1 MKKTIILL
9 FLLFTLFQSKAQDV
23 LNLTDCYDLAIHNY
37 PLIQQKGLLKKY
49 EENRLNL
56 LGKRFLPTINLN
68 LQASYQSDVTALSI
82 DDAIARSMGM
92 QLPDLSKDQYK
103 ANLNI
108 QQLIWDGGINR
119 EQKKIER
126 IDTKLKEQNLEVE
139 LYKIKDQINQLF
151 FNNMLLE
158 KQIKILS
165 LGKENLLNNIKT
177 LTQVIEQG
185 MALISELNILE
196 AEVISIDQQLTE
208 LKHNRIAVLQ
218 MLSEYIGKEIELTQ
232 KFNFDEVTLSPDNNT
247 IERPEIKGFE
257 LSRLKLEANMAR
269 IEASKSPM
277 ISGSGQL
284 GYGRPALNMLS
295 NNFDPYYKIGINL
308 SWNLW
313 DNGQKK
319 SDKSLLKINSEIN
332 KTQQESF
339 EHNIHIKNKQ
349 TTSNVQKLEE
359 FLSQDKK
366 IIELRTNIR
375 STAESQLKKGSLTSA
390 DYLTELNKE
399 TQSKLNFEYHK
410 IQLALAKLNLKYNL
424 GQL

>member
-9 FLLFTLFQSKAQDV
+9 FLFFTLFQSKAQDV
-23 LNLTDCYDLAIHNY
+23 LNLTDCYDLAINNY
-37 PLIQQKGLLKKY
+37 PLIQQKGLIKKY
-49 EENRLNL
+49 EENRLNQ

-82 DDAIARSMGM
+82 DDAIASSMGM

-126 IDTKLKEQNLEVE
+126 LDTELKEQNLEVE

-158 KQIKILS
+158 KQMKILS

-177 LTQVIEQG
+177 LTHIIEQG
-185 MALISELNILE
+185 MALNSELNILE

-208 LKHNRIAVLQ
+208 LKHNRMAVLQ
-218 MLSEYIGKEIELTQ
+218 MLGEYIGKEINPTQ
-232 KFNFDEVTLSPDNNT
+232 KFCYDEIILSLDNNT

-295 NNFDPYYKIGINL
+295 NDFDPYYKVGINL

-319 SDKSLLKINSEIN
+319 LNKSLLKINSEII

-349 TTSNVQKLEE
+349 STSNVQKLEE

-375 STAESQLKKGSLTSA
+375 ATAESQLKKGSLTST

-410 IQLALAKLNLKYNL
+410 IQLALSKLNLKYNL

>member
-1 MKKTIILL
+1 MKKLTILL
-9 FLLFTLFQSKAQDV
+9 FLLFIILQSKSQDV
-23 LNLTDCYDLAIHNY
+23 LHLTDCYDLATNNY
-37 PLIQQKGLLKKY
+37 PLIQQKDLLKKY
-49 EENRLNL
+49 EENRLSQL
-56 LGKRFLPTINLN
+56 EKKFLPTVNLI
-68 LQASYQSDVTALSI
+68 LQASYQSDVTELSI
-82 DDAIARSMGM
+82 DEATASMMGM
-92 QLPDLSKDQYK
+92 QVPDISKDQYR

-108 QQLIWDGGINR
+108 QQLIWDGGVSR
-119 EQKKIER
+119 EQKKVER
-126 IDTKLKEQNLEVE
+126 LDTELKEQNLKAE
-139 LYKIKDQINQLF
+139 LYKIKDQVNQLF

-158 KQIKILS
+158 KQLRILA

-177 LTQVIEQG
+177 LKEVVKQG
-185 MALISELNILE
+185 MALSSDVNVLE

-208 LKHNRIAVLQ
+208 LSHNRIAVLQ
-218 MLSEYIGKEIELTQ
+218 MLSEYIGKEINTNQ
-232 KFNFDEVTLSPDNNT
+232 KFDYDEITLMPDN
-247 IERPEIKGFE
+247 IEIKRPEIKGFE
-257 LSRLKLEANMAR
+257 LSRLKLEANMAQ

-295 NNFDPYYKIGINL
+295 NDFDPFYKVGINL

-313 DNGQKK
+313 DWGKK
-319 SDKSLLKINSEIN
+319 NSDKSLLNINSEII
-332 KTQQESF
+332 KTRQESF
-339 EHNIHIKNKQ
+339 EHNIRIKNKQ
-349 TTSNVQKLEE
+349 STSNVRKLEE
-359 FLSQDKK
+359 FLKQDTK

-375 STAESQLKKGSLTSA
+375 ATAESQLKKGSLTSA